1 MVKDTGVSNFNC
13 KQTDQLLSKPDLRHK
28 PANHQ
33 IESHP
38 GLPQEELTEFCQSK
52 GISVTACCPLGVSS
66 WPWSKPEDICLFDDP
81 QVKEIALKYNK
92 TTAQVLMQLQI
103 RRNVSPIPK
112 SVTPH
117 HSEENFKV
125 VDFESAKEGME
136 TFLAFKKQYCIC
148 ALSKC
153 KNRKDYPF
161 LED

>member
-1 MVKDTGVSNFNC
+1 MTAAHSQDEIFGIWTKEIPGLIPG
-13 KQTDQLLSKPDLRHK
+13 QWAIQLLKSAFYFHR
-28 PANHQ
+28 
-33 IESHP
+33 
-38 GLPQEELTEFCQSK
+38 
-52 GISVTACCPLGVSS
+52 
-66 WPWSKPEDICLFDDP
+66 SKPEDICLFDDP

-92 TTAQVLMQLQI
+92 TTAQVLTQLQI

-125 VDFESAKEGME
+125 FDFELAKEGME

-148 ALSKC
+148 ALSEC